1 MNTSVIGAGILS
13 IITESLYDKPI
24 VVFREYVQNA
34 IDSFRRIND
43 AECKLCCKIEKKNQ
57 DIYFLDN
64 GAGICEKDFE
74 TKMKSIA
81 WSEKDK
87 TNDIG
92 YKGIGRLAG
101 ISYCDKLTFYN
112 ILNYK
117 EKEYQKFT
125 VDAKKYYEMKNNP
138 QNNKLTFEQ
147 IMDKIGKCSKEK
159 GEIPFLEQ
167 STEMFSKRNTGFL
180 VVMSNIKKVLSDTVE
195 EENFIENLGWLLPVG
210 FKPELLNGEHKVLF
224 KNIISENISSISD
237 GAYNV
242 KFNDKIINR
251 PITESMLRELNCRFE
266 LGSYAV
272 GFSSFPEGK
281 MIVNRSNIF
290 KGIKLYLD
298 NMLLCD
304 ETEIVPMLKQLGLT
318 THTVNELIVTV
329 RSIGVVIYITNKID
343 IIANARRTFIE
354 VTDEDSIKFLKL
366 VADYIERIYQARYSM
381 SRFCT
386 AKDNINVSVEK
397 LEELRQVAQENLRK
411 LAENKIEL
419 SIGDKKEFINLTDD
433 EKKRKIKQ
441 KISNEMNKRIKE
453 YLEQITEY
461 DYDNAYDNFRAWLS
475 RN

>member
-1 MNTSVIGAGILS
+1 MSKSFIGAGILS
-13 IITESLYDKPI
+13 IITESLYDRPI
-24 VVFREYVQNA
+24 VVFREYVQNS
-34 IDSFRRIND
+34 IDSFRKVND
-43 AECKLCCKIEKKNQ
+43 AECGLCCKIEKKNQ

-64 GAGICEKDFE
+64 GAGIGENEFE
-74 TKMKSIA
+74 TKMKSIG

-101 ISYCDKLTFYN
+101 ISYCDELIFYN
-112 ILNYK
+112 ILDYK

-125 VDAKKYYEMKNNP
+125 VDAKKYYKMKNNP
-138 QNNKLTFEQ
+138 ENNKLTFEQ
-147 IMDKIGKCSKEK
+147 IMDKIGKCSNEI

-167 STEMFSKRNTGFL
+167 SSEMFTKRNKGFL
-180 VVMSNIKKVLSDTVE
+180 VVMSNIKKVLSDTVNE
-195 EENFIENLGWLLPVG
+195 DRFVESLGWLLPVS
-210 FKPELLNGEHKVLF
+210 FKPELLNGEHKTLF
-224 KNIISENISSISD
+224 ENIISENISSIPD
-237 GAYNV
+237 CAYDV
-242 KFNDKIINR
+242 KYNDEIINR
-251 PITESMLRELNCRFE
+251 PITESMLRALNCRFE

-290 KGIKLYLD
+290 NGIKLYLD

-304 ETEIVPMLKQLGLT
+304 ETEIIPMLRQLGLT

-329 RSIGVVIYITNKID
+329 RSIGVVIYVTDKIN
-343 IIANARRTFIE
+343 IAANARRTFIE
-354 VTDEDSIKFLKL
+354 VTDEDSINFLRL
-366 VADYIERIYQARYSM
+366 IADFIERIYQARYSM

-386 AKDNINVSVEK
+386 GKDNIEVSADR

-411 LAENKIEL
+411 LAESKIEL
-419 SIGDKKEFINLTDD
+419 SIDDKKDFIDLTDN
-433 EKKRKIKQ
+433 EKKRKMKQ
-441 KISNEMNKRIKE
+441 KISKEMNKRIKE

-461 DYDNAYDNFRAWLS
+461 DYDNAYDNFRTWLS